1 MDDARYA
8 REGSKVTE
16 EEFYAQDED
25 SPYQLLDGE
34 LVCEPVSYLHEDLR
48 LFAAALLRTF
58 LEERGGGVAL
68 GAPYPM
74 RLDPKWSPEPDIMV
88 IRGERRHLMRAQRM
102 EGPADLVIEV
112 ASPSDQ
118 RRALRLKL
126 PRYRQAGIRE
136 IWVIDPYTR
145 TLRVEV
151 LEGATYRVRELTTG
165 RLDSAALPGFWIEVS
180 WLWQQPLP
188 SVLACLRQIL
198 A

>member
-1 MDDARYA
+1 
-8 REGSKVTE
+8 
-16 EEFYAQDED
+16 
-25 SPYQLLDGE
+25 
-34 LVCEPVSYLHEDLR
+34 
-48 LFAAALLRTF
+48 
-58 LEERGGGVAL
+58 
-68 GAPYPM
+68 
-74 RLDPKWSPEPDIMV
+74 
-88 IRGERRHLMRAQRM
+88 MRAQRM

-112 ASPSDQ
+112 ASPADQ

-145 TLRVEV
+145 TLRVEA

-198 A
+198 G